1 MSVLGFRGDATTWET
16 RYAKSAA
23 IRPGAGDEMLS
34 GNEVKVM
41 RKGIWLATIVVFFV
55 SAPSSKAQQTQQS
68 DQSQTSAQ
76 SKTQT
81 SEKQTPAKPD
91 PLVEAARKAREAQ
104 KNAPKASAVFTNDN
118 IPTTPGAVS
127 VVGST
132 AEAADRSSASSE
144 KNLAAGQPGSSAKN
158 DEATWRKK
166 FADARQK
173 LAQDQTEL
181 SVLQRES
188 DQLQLQYYPDPTK
201 ALMQSVDRSDI
212 IKKQKAIDDKK
223 KEIDADQQAISAL
236 ESELRKAGGDPGW
249 ARE

>member
-1 MSVLGFRGDATTWET
+1 
-16 RYAKSAA
+16 
-23 IRPGAGDEMLS
+23 
-34 GNEVKVM
+34 M
-41 RKGIWLATIVVFFV
+41 RKGIWLAAIVVFFV
-55 SAPSSKAQQTQQS
+55 APHRSQAQQTQQS
-68 DQSQTSAQ
+68 GQSQASAP

-81 SEKQTPAKPD
+81 SGTQPSAKSD
-91 PLVEAARKAREAQ
+91 PLVEAARKNREAQ

-118 IPTTPGAVS
+118 IPATPGAVS
-127 VVGST
+127 VVGSAT
-132 AEAADRSSASSE
+132 AETSDKSSTAASSDKTATAGE
-144 KNLAAGQPGSSAKN
+144 VSSSTKNN

-173 LAQDQTEL
+173 LAQDQKEL
-181 SVLQRES
+181 SILQRES

-223 KEIDADQQAISAL
+223 KQIDADQQAISTL
-236 ESELRKAGGDPGW
+236 ESELRQAGGDPGW

>member
-1 MSVLGFRGDATTWET
+1 
-16 RYAKSAA
+16 
-23 IRPGAGDEMLS
+23 
-34 GNEVKVM
+34 M
-41 RKGIWLATIVVFFV
+41 RKGIWLAAVVVFFV
-55 SAPSSKAQQTQQS
+55 SPHRSVAQQTQQS
-68 DQSQTSAQ
+68 SQSQASAP

-81 SEKQTPAKPD
+81 SEAQRAAKPD

-104 KNAPKASAVFTNDN
+104 KNAPKASTVFTNDN
-118 IPTTPGAVS
+118 IPATPGAVS

-132 AEAADRSSASSE
+132 SAEASGKSSASSD
-144 KNLAAGQPGSSAKN
+144 KAAGAGQPGSSAKN

-166 FADARQK
+166 FAEARQK

-181 SVLQRES
+181 SILQRES
-188 DQLQLQYYPDPTK
+188 DQLQVQYYPDPTK

-223 KEIDADQQAISAL
+223 KDIDADQQAITTL

>member
-1 MSVLGFRGDATTWET
+1 
-16 RYAKSAA
+16 
-23 IRPGAGDEMLS
+23 
-34 GNEVKVM
+34 M
-41 RKGIWLATIVVFFV
+41 RKGIWLAAIVVFFV
-55 SAPSSKAQQTQQS
+55 APHRSQAQQTQQS
-68 DQSQTSAQ
+68 GQSQASAP

-81 SEKQTPAKPD
+81 SGTQPAAKSD
-91 PLVEAARKAREAQ
+91 PLVEAARKNREAQ

-118 IPTTPGAVS
+118 IPATPGAVS

-132 AEAADRSSASSE
+132 AAETSDKSSTAASSD
-144 KNLAAGQPGSSAKN
+144 KTATAGEASSSTKK

-173 LAQDQTEL
+173 LAQDQKEL
-181 SVLQRES
+181 SILQRES

-223 KEIDADQQAISAL
+223 KQIDADQQAISTL
-236 ESELRKAGGDPGW
+236 ESELRQAGGDPGW

>member
-1 MSVLGFRGDATTWET
+1 
-16 RYAKSAA
+16 
-23 IRPGAGDEMLS
+23 
-34 GNEVKVM
+34 M
-41 RKGIWLATIVVFFV
+41 RKGIWLAAIVVFFA
-55 SAPSSKAQQTQQS
+55 SPHRSGAQQTQQS
-68 DQSQTSAQ
+68 AQSQASAQ

-81 SEKQTPAKPD
+81 SGTQPAAKPD

-118 IPTTPGAVS
+118 IPATLGAVS
-127 VVGST
+127 VVGSPVAETTGKSSTSSDKT
-132 AEAADRSSASSE
+132 AG
-144 KNLAAGQPGSSAKN
+144 AGQPSSSKN

-173 LAQDQTEL
+173 LAQDQAEL

-212 IKKQKAIDDKK
+212 VKKQKAIDDKK
-223 KEIDADQQAISAL
+223 KQIDADQQAISAL
-236 ESELRKAGGDPGW
+236 EDQLRQAGGDPGW

>member
-1 MSVLGFRGDATTWET
+1 
-16 RYAKSAA
+16 
-23 IRPGAGDEMLS
+23 
-34 GNEVKVM
+34 M
-41 RKGIWLATIVVFFV
+41 RKGIWLAAVVVFFV
-55 SAPSSKAQQTQQS
+55 SPHRSVAQQTQQS
-68 DQSQTSAQ
+68 GQSQTSAP

-81 SEKQTPAKPD
+81 SEAQRAAKPD

-104 KNAPKASAVFTNDN
+104 KNAPKASTVFTNDN
-118 IPTTPGAVS
+118 IPATPGAVS

-132 AEAADRSSASSE
+132 SAEASGKSSASSD
-144 KNLAAGQPGSSAKN
+144 KAAGAGQPGSSGKKN
-158 DEATWRKK
+158 DEATWRKR

-181 SVLQRES
+181 SILQRES
-188 DQLQLQYYPDPTK
+188 DQLQVQYYPDPTK

-223 KEIDADQQAISAL
+223 KDIDADQQAITTL

>member
-1 MSVLGFRGDATTWET
+1 
-16 RYAKSAA
+16 
-23 IRPGAGDEMLS
+23 
-34 GNEVKVM
+34 M
-41 RKGIWLATIVVFFV
+41 RKGIWLAAIVVFFV
-55 SAPSSKAQQTQQS
+55 APHRSQAQQTQQS
-68 DQSQTSAQ
+68 GQSQASAP

-81 SEKQTPAKPD
+81 SGTQPAAKPD
-91 PLVEAARKAREAQ
+91 PLVEAARKNREAQ

-118 IPTTPGAVS
+118 IPATPGAVS

-132 AEAADRSSASSE
+132 AAETTGKSSASSDKTAE
-144 KNLAAGQPGSSAKN
+144 AGQPGSSKN

-223 KEIDADQQAISAL
+223 KQIDADQQAISTL
-236 ESELRKAGGDPGW
+236 EDELRQAGGDPGW

>member
-1 MSVLGFRGDATTWET
+1 
-16 RYAKSAA
+16 
-23 IRPGAGDEMLS
+23 
-34 GNEVKVM
+34 M
-41 RKGIWLATIVVFFV
+41 RKGIWLAAIVVFLISPLRCV
-55 SAPSSKAQQTQQS
+55 AQQTQQS
-68 DQSQTSAQ
+68 GQSQASAP
-76 SKTQT
+76 SKTQP
-81 SEKQTPAKPD
+81 SETQRAAKPD
-91 PLVEAARKAREAQ
+91 PLVEAARKNREAQ

-118 IPTTPGAVS
+118 IPATPGAVS

-132 AEAADRSSASSE
+132 ATEASS
-144 KNLAAGQPGSSAKN
+144 KPAGPSGKAAGQASSPANN

-181 SVLQRES
+181 SILQRES

-223 KEIDADQQAISAL
+223 KEIDADQQAISDL
-236 ESELRKAGGDPGW
+236 ESELRKAGGDLGW